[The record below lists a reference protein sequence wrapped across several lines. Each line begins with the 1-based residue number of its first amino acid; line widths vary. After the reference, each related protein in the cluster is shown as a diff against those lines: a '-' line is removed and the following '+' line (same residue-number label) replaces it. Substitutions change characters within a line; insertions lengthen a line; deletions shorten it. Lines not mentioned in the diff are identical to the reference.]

1 MLNSFYN
8 RHVVGHICA
17 AASAFG
23 AFNWV
28 KGRLDESYAASG
40 HPVDFATGQLAFDA
54 ALIESYYAHMI
65 GGGTLD
71 VYWQTQ
77 VIDFGFIAAVM
88 AVSLLFGTL
97 AARFADG
104 SLRVGI
110 WGRHL
115 GLAAAVLGMA
125 GAGFDAVENL
135 VSFAMLANPQTI
147 PQPLA
152 LAYSSAAAIK
162 FGLLTLAML
171 ALVASIL
178 AGAAARI
185 AAIFAKNA

>member
-1 MLNSFYN
+1 M
-8 RHVVGHICA
+8 GA
-17 AASAFG
+17 AAIAFG

-40 HPVDFATGQLAFDA
+40 YPVDYATGQLAFDA

-65 GGGTLD
+65 DGGTLD
-71 VYWQTQ
+71 IYWQTQ
-77 VIDFGFIAAVM
+77 VIDFGFIAALV

-97 AARFADG
+97 AARFADS

-115 GLAAAVLGMA
+115 GLLAAGLGMA
-125 GAGFDAVENL
+125 GAGCDAVENL
-135 VSFAMLANPQTI
+135 LSFAMLTNPRAI
-147 PQPLA
+147 PQPLV